1 MREGYLDPADFPDST
16 TRTVHVIDTS
26 IGTLVERG
34 PSTPV
39 NQSYG
44 EYKLY
49 PPVALG
55 RITVVLRPWAVD
67 DQKIMEVE
75 NA

>member
-39 NQSYG
+39 NHIVTLLLG
-44 EYKLY
+44 E
-49 PPVALG
+49 
-55 RITVVLRPWAVD
+55 
-67 DQKIMEVE
+67 
-75 NA
+75 